1 MKRTLT
7 HQFRRFGAFTV
18 AIIAFICINAS
29 AGPLQ
34 KGRVAADAQW
44 LAHVD
49 ITGLLN
55 SSVVKFILE
64 NSQDLH
70 LEMDGMDEMK
80 EQFGLD
86 PLKDFKDITI
96 YGKGNPEKDGS
107 FVALITTTAAVD
119 SALDAINTQKPD
131 AVHELEVGGYRIQ
144 SAGDEGEK
152 MFFRVQP
159 GPGGADRLV
168 VISKDPENL
177 IRGISVAEGKS
188 PSLAGS
194 AGPALLRSPQPG
206 SLTFFAAN
214 GLNWLDDDD
223 EGSKLLRDAES
234 LVLEYGEKGDETFLE
249 SAIVTKNAEDSA
261 NLADMARGL
270 LAMGKMAASNDPDLA
285 PFKDALNAAKITTEG
300 GTISFKLRLPTQKL
314 IDTLKSAAAAEKKQ
328 ADEDDKKAKDGNAAS
343 EQKKNAPHPKN
354 EDQKPG
360 AKAPG

>member
-7 HQFRRFGAFTV
+7 HQFRHLGAFAI
-18 AIIAFICINAS
+18 AIIALFSINAS

-34 KGRVAADAQW
+34 KSRVAADAQW

-55 SSVVKFILE
+55 STVIKFILE
-64 NSQDLH
+64 NGQDMH
-70 LEMDGMDEMK
+70 VEMDGIEEMK

-107 FVALITTTAAVD
+107 FVALITTTSAVD
-119 SALDAINTQKPD
+119 SALDAFKTQEPD

-144 SAGDEGEK
+144 SAGKEGEK
-152 MFFRVQP
+152 MFFRIQP
-159 GPGGADRLV
+159 GPEGADRLV

-177 IRGISVAEGKS
+177 VRGISVTEGKS
-188 PSLAGS
+188 PNLAGS

-206 SLTFFAAN
+206 SLSFFAAN
-214 GLNWLDDDD
+214 GLDWLDDDE

-270 LAMGKMAASNDPDLA
+270 LAMGKMAASNDPELA

-314 IDTLKSAAAAEKKQ
+314 IDTLKSAAAAEKQ
-328 ADEDDKKAKDGNAAS
+328 AEDDEKDADDENAAV
-343 EQKKNAPHPKN
+343 EQKKDVTRPKK
-354 EDQKPG
+354 EDK
-360 AKAPG
+360 